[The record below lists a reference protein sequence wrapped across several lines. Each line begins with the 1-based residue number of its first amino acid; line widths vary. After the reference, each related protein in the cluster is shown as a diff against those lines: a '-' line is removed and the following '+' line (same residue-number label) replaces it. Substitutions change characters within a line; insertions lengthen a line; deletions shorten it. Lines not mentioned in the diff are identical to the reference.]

1 MKNENICVINVWF
14 SVYELDANV
23 ADSFMVKTLNMKY
36 MLKNLDDSFEKRKK
50 NIEKNRKLS
59 K

>member
-1 MKNENICVINVWF
+1 MKNENVCVINVWF

-23 ADSFMVKTLNMKY
+23 ADSFMVKTLNMKS
-36 MLKNLDDSFEKRKK
+36 MLKNLDDSFGKRKK
-50 NIEKNRKLS
+50 NIGKNRKLS

>member
-23 ADSFMVKTLNMKY
+23 AHSFMVKTLNMKS
-36 MLKNLDDSFEKRKK
+36 MLKNLDDSFGKRKK
-50 NIEKNRKLS
+50 NIGKNRKLS